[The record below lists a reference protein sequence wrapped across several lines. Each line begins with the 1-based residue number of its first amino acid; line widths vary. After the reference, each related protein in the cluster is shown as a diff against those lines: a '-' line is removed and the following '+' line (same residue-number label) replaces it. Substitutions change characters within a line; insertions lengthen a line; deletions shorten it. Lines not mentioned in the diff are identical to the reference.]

1 MKTLAIETAGR
12 TGSVALLLAGD
23 CVAEQ
28 PLPADTRSAQSL
40 TLCIK
45 QLFDREGWSPQEID
59 LVAVARGPG
68 SFTGLRVGIVTA
80 KMIAYAVNAAIVGV
94 NSLRALAAAAGG
106 ATPIWCVM
114 DAQRDECYAAKFFP
128 EEEKPLR
135 EIETTTILSVD
146 DWMKRLK
153 PNDRVVGPLL
163 AKVGDR
169 LPANVECLGEEFW
182 MPRAGIVG
190 QLALEK
196 FCHGEQDDIWQ
207 FVPDYY
213 RKSAAEEK
221 LNASRQQTSEKN

>member
-1 MKTLAIETAGR
+1 MPRRGATPSNATPTR
-12 TGSVALLLAGD
+12 FH

-28 PLPADTRSAQSL
+28 RLPEDTRSAQSL

-45 QLFDREGWSPQEID
+45 ELFDREGWSPQEID
-59 LVAVARGPG
+59 LVAVTRGPG
-68 SFTGLRVGIVTA
+68 SFTGLRIGIVTA
-80 KMIAYAVNAAIVGV
+80 KTIAYAVSAAIVGV

-128 EEEKPLR
+128 EEEKQPLR
-135 EIETTTILSVD
+135 EIETTTILAVD
-146 DWMKRLK
+146 DWMKRLT

-163 AKVGDR
+163 TKLTDR
-169 LPANVECLGEEFW
+169 LPKNVECLGEEFW

-190 QLALEK
+190 QLAVEK
-196 FCHGEQDDIWQ
+196 FRDGEQEDIWQ

-221 LNASRQQTSEKN
+221 LIAP

>member
-1 MKTLAIETAGR
+1 MKTLAIETTGR
-12 TGSVALLLAGD
+12 TGSVALLLSGD
-23 CVAEQ
+23 CVAERR
-28 PLPADTRSAQSL
+28 LPAEARSAQSL

-45 QLFDREGWSPQEID
+45 ELFDREGWSPQEID
-59 LVAVARGPG
+59 LVAVTRGPG
-68 SFTGLRVGIVTA
+68 SFTGLRIGIVTA
-80 KMIAYAVNAAIVGV
+80 KTIAYAVSAAIVGV

-128 EEEKPLR
+128 EEEEKPLR
-135 EIETTTILSVD
+135 EIETTTILAVD
-146 DWMKRLK
+146 DWMKRLT

-163 AKVGDR
+163 TKLTDR
-169 LPANVECLGEEFW
+169 LPKNVECLGEEFW

-190 QLALEK
+190 QLAVEK
-196 FCHGEQDDIWQ
+196 FRDGEQEDIWQ

-221 LNASRQQTSEKN
+221 LIAP